1 MSDIK
6 DEISVNIDTA
16 AKSVDMI
23 KDYYYREHKRN
34 KDRIKYGIIAI
45 LVIPIIF
52 LTLLFVVNSSKVI
65 FLVMWIASLFIISG
79 YLIAI
84 EYKDYNMTENL
95 KDIVGNE
102 YDDSLIDTAKAISD
116 ITKNY
121 IKNGIQK
128 NNMKNIFRVFAND
141 WKRIGRNVVALVVVM
156 GLSVLPSL
164 YAWFNILSNWDPYG
178 SDSTSNIKV
187 AVAYDDTG
195 IDISGMN
202 VNIST
207 NIIEALKTNDTIG
220 WVFTD
225 TSEEAIE
232 GVWAGD
238 YYAALIMPED
248 FSRDMVS
255 FLADN
260 MTHPEIIYY
269 TNQKKNAIA
278 PKITDKAKTAVQQQ
292 VNATFI
298 SSLTEAI
305 MKSADIADNIGAI
318 KDSDGNNINK
328 ENVSGNSILDILIAK
343 LQVVNTQVSTFDSV
357 LTAVSNI
364 ISTAQSTS
372 DTAAAI
378 SPDLSVKFDSEK
390 AILNELNNT
399 IGKSNLIDSTIFA
412 NIANDI
418 NTIQGYMNS
427 VSEIYDDMGYNVAD
441 FDNSISQMG
450 SSIANT
456 LELVHNLES
465 QLSDS
470 ITKLVD
476 FKSSGTY
483 SLLQTA
489 VAFNTEELASFISAP
504 VTIGTVDLYPIE
516 NYGSA
521 MSPFYSV
528 LSIWVGALILVAI
541 IHVKVHPF
549 GGYNITSVQA
559 FFGRYLT
566 FFLIGQAQAL
576 LITLGDLFFIGIQC
590 LHPFKFWLAASF
602 TSFVF
607 TMITYSL
614 TVAFENVGEAV
625 AIVIMVIQVAG
636 AGGTFPIQCLP
647 TVYQAIYKYLPFTYA
662 MDALRE
668 CVGGT
673 YSWYYWKCIIALLI
687 YVGICLFIGLVVAI
701 PCRKLNATV
710 NKSKEK
716 SGVMI

>member
-1 MSDIK
+1 M
-6 DEISVNIDTA
+6 EV
-16 AKSVDMI
+16 
-23 KDYYYREHKRN
+23 
-34 KDRIKYGIIAI
+34 
-45 LVIPIIF
+45 
-52 LTLLFVVNSSKVI
+52 
-65 FLVMWIASLFIISG
+65 
-79 YLIAI
+79 
-84 EYKDYNMTENL
+84 
-95 KDIVGNE
+95 
-102 YDDSLIDTAKAISD
+102 
-116 ITKNY
+116 
-121 IKNGIQK
+121 QK

-343 LQVVNTQVSTFDSV
+343 LQVVNTQVSIFDSV

-450 SSIANT
+450 NSIANT

-625 AIVIMVIQVAG
+625 AVVIMVIQVAG

>member
-1 MSDIK
+1 
-6 DEISVNIDTA
+6 
-16 AKSVDMI
+16 
-23 KDYYYREHKRN
+23 
-34 KDRIKYGIIAI
+34 
-45 LVIPIIF
+45 
-52 LTLLFVVNSSKVI
+52 
-65 FLVMWIASLFIISG
+65 
-79 YLIAI
+79 
-84 EYKDYNMTENL
+84 
-95 KDIVGNE
+95 
-102 YDDSLIDTAKAISD
+102 
-116 ITKNY
+116 
-121 IKNGIQK
+121 
-128 NNMKNIFRVFAND
+128 MKNIFRVFAND

-441 FDNSISQMG
+441 FDNSISQIG

-541 IHVKVHPF
+541 IHVKVHHF

-625 AIVIMVIQVAG
+625 AVVIMVIQVAG